1 MDTSA
6 AGRAF
11 IAKYEGCVL
20 HTYRDQRGILTIGI
34 GCTGPEAWPGRVIDQ
49 ATADR
54 LFADRLDTEFE
65 PGVERALAGAPA
77 TQGQFDAFVSLAFNV
92 GVAAVRDST
101 AMRRHR
107 EGNYALAAKA
117 FELFNKVRMD
127 GVLVYSEP
135 HMRRRQAEAAMYL
148 SSGSAE
154 PRPTYDRY
162 LVAKALQTALQPV
175 EPILVDGKW
184 GPKSRAAYDKFN
196 RGG

>member
-20 HTYRDQRGILTIGI
+20 RAYRDQRGILTIGI

-65 PGVERALAGAPA
+65 PGVERALAGSPA
-77 TQGQFDAFVSLAFNV
+77 TQGQFDAFVSLAFNI
-92 GVAAVRDST
+92 GVSAVRDST

-107 EGNYALAAKA
+107 EGNYILAAKA
-117 FELFNKVRMD
+117 FELFDKVRMN

-135 HMRRRQAEAAMYL
+135 HMRRRQAEAAVYL
-148 SSGSAE
+148 SDGSAE